1 MAVVWVELGGG
12 EGGAV
17 VCVEGGGGEGR
28 AGKTGDT
35 TGLGVTELMGDSGR
49 ATCEVHTATVM
60 PVNCRPVKCGYI
72 YTSTNSA

>member
-49 ATCEVHTATVM
+49 ATCEVQTATVTQLL
-60 PVNCRPVKCGYI
+60 PLQEHHEPREER
-72 YTSTNSA
+72 